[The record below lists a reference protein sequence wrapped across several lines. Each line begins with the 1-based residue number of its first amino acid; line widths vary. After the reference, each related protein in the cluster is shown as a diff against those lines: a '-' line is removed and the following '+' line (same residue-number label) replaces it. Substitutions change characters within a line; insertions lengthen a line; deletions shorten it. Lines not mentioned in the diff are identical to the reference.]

1 MRIPCGGTRTRA
13 KKLSRLEIEPFRR
26 VVREAESDESFVVL
40 VVVHVRVVDAPLVR
54 LFERPPVLGLDRLP
68 EGCEAQPDERR
79 DVVAV
84 LRSRRGRGLED
95 LLRLLCLVGGEIPVA
110 GLRGVV
116 EDPVPP
122 AQLVH
127 QAGHAGLHRRD
138 LVDGQGAV
146 LRRRPHA
153 RPGDRGLVHRRGN
166 GNPAHGRF
174 GEPAFA
180 FSTAYSTIASA
191 ALIPVASRSPLKP
204 GDALTSSTYGVSPRN
219 IMSTPLISSPTAFDA
234 FTATCFAWSSS
245 SIAMPFAPRWM
256 FARHSLCA
264 ATRFIDPTTRSPTT
278 SARMSTPGF
287 GMYSWRHITSP
298 RIFRTAGYRTSCAAS
313 IKFGREARRMLR
325 GIGMSACRSD
335 WSARNLFRAVM
346 RPSVVSVVRMPI
358 SSS

>member
-1 MRIPCGGTRTRA
+1 MRITCGGTRTRA

-54 LFERPPVLGLDRLP
+54 LLERPPVLGLDRLP

-95 LLRLLCLVGGEIPVA
+95 LLRLLRLVGGELPVA

-116 EDPVPP
+116 EDPITP
-122 AQLVH
+122 AELVH
-127 QAGHAGLHRRD
+127 QPRHAGLHRRD
-138 LVDGQGAV
+138 VVDRQRAV
-146 LRRRPHA
+146 LRGRPHA
-153 RPGDRGLVHRRGN
+153 RPGDRGLVHRREN
-166 GNPAHGRF
+166 GSPAQGRF

-234 FTATCFAWSSS
+234 
-245 SIAMPFAPRWM
+245 RWM

-298 RIFRTAGYRTSCAAS
+298 KNFSVSTIDAVSSMLFTRITPIPWVPERIFKMAG
-313 IKFGREARRMLR
+313 
-325 GIGMSACRSD
+325 
-335 WSARNLFRAVM
+335 
-346 RPSVVSVVRMPI
+346 
-358 SSS
+358 